1 MFDWPACFRVWTQP
15 YLLGVATTSERSLAV
30 IIDVATDAM
39 LAIDEMAG
47 LLPGMQVSVAGVST
61 PTRQP
66 LSGHISSQNAYNRL
80 ADCVQNINELCGS
93 PNPYFVH
100 PNLTENLFN

>member
-1 MFDWPACFRVWTQP
+1 MCDWSARYRIWTQP
-15 YLLGVATTSERSLAV
+15 YRLCVATTSERSLTV

-39 LAIDEMAG
+39 LAIDQMAG

-66 LSGHISSQNAYNRL
+66 LSGHISPQHVYNRL
-80 ADCVQNINELCGS
+80 ADCVQNINELYRS

-100 PNLTENLFN
+100 PILPDNIFH